1 MIGNMIAI
9 DGKMV
14 QKIGGDLCAF
24 FLYSL
29 YFWRTFKRNPGNRV
43 VECGSLT
50 LIVFF
55 AFLYFCKPQDLPDWV
70 FGLWLIL
77 IVLLCFTTLFF
88 VVQRIYRALFRRKN
102 T

>member
-9 DGKMV
+9 DGKMI
-14 QKIGGDLCAF
+14 QSIGGSLCAF
-24 FLYSL
+24 LIYARF
-29 YFWRTFKRNPGNRV
+29 FWWIFKRNPGNRV

-55 AFLYFCKPQDLPDWV
+55 AFLYFCKPGNLPEWV
-70 FGLWLIL
+70 FMAWLTL
-77 IVLLCFTTLFF
+77 TVLLCFTTLFF
-88 VVQRIYRALFRRKN
+88 VVLRISNYLCRRKN